1 MTEIKTERRIPIT
14 EDVKLLCD
22 ICRRIGYLS
31 AFVDKD
37 WADVEA
43 DQICNYITE
52 LFNAKMQMTITTNDL
67 VYRHYPY
74 GTEVTTGTP
83 LPPQGV
89 TVTCKKE

>member
-14 EDVKLLCD
+14 EDVKLLCEM
-22 ICRRIGYLS
+22 CRRIGYLS

-37 WADVEA
+37 WADAEA
-43 DQICNYITE
+43 DQIVDYITE
-52 LFNAKMQMTITTNDL
+52 LFNAKREMTITTNIPSL
-67 VYRHYPY
+67 YPF